1 MVTSLDPLL
10 RADVQTLD
18 VNVHAGLLRERL
30 LAAISGFFG
39 VLAALIAAI
48 GLYGGMS
55 YLVRRRTS
63 EIGLRIA
70 LGAGRHEILAMV
82 LGQSMVLVVIG
93 LALGSVLSL
102 VLGTTVRSLV
112 FGARLQGLGSLAVAC
127 AVLVAVGLVASYL
140 PARRAARMEP
150 LTALRA
156 E

>member
-1 MVTSLDPLL
+1 
-10 RADVQTLD
+10 
-18 VNVHAGLLRERL
+18 
-30 LAAISGFFG
+30 
-39 VLAALIAAI
+39 
-48 GLYGGMS
+48 
-55 YLVRRRTS
+55 
-63 EIGLRIA
+63 
-70 LGAGRHEILAMV
+70 MV